1 MISKQEFL
9 TTYNMT
15 NEDLEKARI
24 EWGELERIAEEYEEI
39 ERLLRNIGK
48 DFVYDYLYD
57 IEKAG
62 IHSYRYRTK
71 EVGHLLEKVIR
82 KKKENP
88 EKFVDLDHTNF
99 YKFMTDLIGIRVFFL
114 YREDWIH
121 FHRYITS
128 IFENDPNNYVED
140 RIADFDPDRNHY
152 YIAERPKVYK
162 RPGDSRIYDAR
173 EIEIKSDGIYRSLHY
188 IIKYKGYYV
197 EIQGRTLFEEGWSE
211 IDHDIVYPY
220 YKDDEMLTDF
230 SKLLNRLSGMADEM
244 SSYFRRMKQQKED

>member
-1 MISKQEFL
+1 MISKKEFL

-140 RIADFDPDRNHY
+140 RITDFDPDRNHY